1 MDAIAAPAPD
11 ADRPHPG
18 DIWLAEQFET
28 HRVHLR
34 TVAYSMLGSRSDADD
49 AVQEAWLRV
58 TRADRA
64 DVVNLRAW
72 LTTVV
77 GRISLDMLR
86 TRRSRREDYP
96 GTSLPEPI
104 VRMHDEPGP
113 EEAAVAADSIGLALL
128 IVLDTLNPAERLAF
142 VLHDVFGMAFD
153 EIAPI
158 VSRTPAAARQLA
170 SRARRRVR
178 SAPRPDT
185 DLVRQRRIVDAFL
198 AAARD
203 GDFDALVGALAPDVR
218 FQLDIGAHRLGA
230 HAAAAHRTAPET
242 TLVGADVVAK
252 QMIEVGPQFLAQI
265 TPVIVNGSAGT
276 LAGRLDRPGGVA
288 GFTIVDGLIV
298 RIDVI
303 ADPEKLRGIDLGG
316 KAGEETGGTRA

>member
-1 MDAIAAPAPD
+1 MDAIAAPAPAPD
-11 ADRPHPG
+11 ADRPQPG

-113 EEAAVAADSIGLALL
+113 EDAAVAADSIGLALL

-178 SAPRPDT
+178 SAPQPDT

-203 GDFDALVGALAPDVR
+203 GDFDALVGALAPDV
-218 FQLDIGAHRLGA
+218 
-230 HAAAAHRTAPET
+230 
-242 TLVGADVVAK
+242 
-252 QMIEVGPQFLAQI
+252 
-265 TPVIVNGSAGT
+265 
-276 LAGRLDRPGGVA
+276 
-288 GFTIVDGLIV
+288 
-298 RIDVI
+298 
-303 ADPEKLRGIDLGG
+303 
-316 KAGEETGGTRA
+316 